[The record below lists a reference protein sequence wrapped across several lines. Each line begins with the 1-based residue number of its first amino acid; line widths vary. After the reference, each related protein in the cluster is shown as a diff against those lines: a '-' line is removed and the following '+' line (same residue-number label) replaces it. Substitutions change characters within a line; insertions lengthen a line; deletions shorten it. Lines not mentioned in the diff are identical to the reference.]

1 VKTGRSEDSCG
12 AWRDHRFEGHGHHRV
27 LADAFFAAQIFQIQM
42 TKHGVLG
49 VEQLLELL
57 KNQKRCDASFL
68 F

>member
-1 VKTGRSEDSCG
+1 
-12 AWRDHRFEGHGHHRV
+12 